1 MGWSGAI
8 MALGALTL
16 SCAWVHPVL
25 SAVIKYTDKGPARY
39 RERFEAGAVFWNLM
53 IDGELE

>member
-1 MGWSGAI
+1 